1 VLLRVEER
9 PFKGRVFGAP
19 YVAFRPSGATR
30 AEARRPM
37 ATQRG
42 AEAPL
47 FDGAFRG
54 EESLIP
60 VK

>member
-1 VLLRVEER
+1 
-9 PFKGRVFGAP
+9 
-19 YVAFRPSGATR
+19 
-30 AEARRPM
+30 M